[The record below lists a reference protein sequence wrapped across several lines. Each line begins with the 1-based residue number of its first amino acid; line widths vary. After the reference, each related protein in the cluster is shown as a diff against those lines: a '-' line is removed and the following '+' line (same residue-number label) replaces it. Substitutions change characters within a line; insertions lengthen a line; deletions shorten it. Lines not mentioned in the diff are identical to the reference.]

1 MRVAVVHDW
10 LVQNGG
16 AEKVLREILEIFP
29 DADIFTLVDFLTIE
43 DRERILKGR
52 YSKTSYIQRL
62 PFSKNQFRNYLPLF
76 PKAIESFNLKG
87 YELIISSS
95 WAVAKGVKRDI
106 EPDSHMHCHTPIR
119 YAWDLYG
126 EYTKDIKH
134 PKKVSSSKNI
144 KIY

>member
-52 YSKTSYIQRL
+52 YSKHLI
-62 PFSKNQFRNYLPLF
+62 FRDSHSQKITLEITP
-76 PKAIESFNLKG
+76 
-87 YELIISSS
+87 IISKS
-95 WAVAKGVKRDI
+95 
-106 EPDSHMHCHTPIR
+106 
-119 YAWDLYG
+119 Y
-126 EYTKDIKH
+126 
-134 PKKVSSSKNI
+134 
-144 KIY
+144 